1 MLSGDL
7 WMRVKPS
14 SIKLILKCQE
24 HLHFIKSQQNNYT
37 FVSGDTVVKVYRL
50 RICIICTGGRGL
62 GSLRLHLMKTPA
74 LLLFPSL
81 KREEKCLQCSIGCAR
96 CGFYLFVLLC
106 FQESFDFG
114 PSEFDV

>member
-1 MLSGDL
+1 MLSRDL

-37 FVSGDTVVKVYRL
+37 FVKRRYSCEGVQITNLHYLYWRQGAGLAPTAFNENSSATVISQLKTRSAYNARSPARAAVF
-50 RICIICTGGRGL
+50 I
-62 GSLRLHLMKTPA
+62 SL
-74 LLLFPSL
+74 
-81 KREEKCLQCSIGCAR
+81 CS
-96 CGFYLFVLLC
+96 
-106 FQESFDFG
+106 QESFDLG